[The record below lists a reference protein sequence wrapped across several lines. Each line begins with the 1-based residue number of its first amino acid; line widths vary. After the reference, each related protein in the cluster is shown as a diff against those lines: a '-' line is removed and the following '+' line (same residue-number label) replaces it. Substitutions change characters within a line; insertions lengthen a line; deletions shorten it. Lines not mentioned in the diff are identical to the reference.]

1 MSGYLMYGY
10 AHHHGWPALRKFSTP
25 VEIYVTTASS
35 FSRIIITFWYRSPQ
49 CMHYSSSAILL
60 YRHCSRFIIHTHVII
75 FRMYTYYIHCYKCVC
90 RLRVY
95 YNLIY
100 IFNVFIARCVEGE
113 IIITIMTADYCAW
126 RGSLSKYKLTLL
138 NRVFS
143 AFW

>member
-1 MSGYLMYGY
+1 MCIKPRVVCSTQILNTGRD
-10 AHHHGWPALRKFSTP
+10 LRHYRLIFFQNYY
-25 VEIYVTTASS
+25 YVLV
-35 FSRIIITFWYRSPQ
+35 PQ

-60 YRHCSRFIIHTHVII
+60 YRHCSRFIIHTRVII
-75 FRMYTYYIHCYKCVC
+75 FRVYTYYIHCYKCVC

-100 IFNVFIARCVEGE
+100 IFNVFIARRVEGE